1 MSLAAASN
9 GGPEAK
15 KFRFSL
21 PTQVVVKHPLYD
33 MNQNQ
38 GENGGEQ
45 SSNTS
50 KTTSNGN
57 SNSRLRGD
65 ETQNSGHSSPSVSHS
80 DTDDMPIG
88 EVNSESMTF
97 NSGIKNET
105 SSPVLA
111 DTSIDGAGD
120 GTLFRDSF
128 SALIASAL
136 FRNVQSEDPQAASIS
151 PSPKLPSTHTSHHT
165 IHAPIPGALAV
176 AASPAAQL
184 FGEDD
189 WSWHRNPAAAIRS
202 GGTNK
207 QTPVWKY
214 FVYNKAENLSRCII
228 GDCTYILKGPH
239 TSTLA
244 CHLKKHPAEYA
255 EFQRLKVEYT
265 RDRNVGTVGT
275 LTSGHRNGRASSAAS
290 TGSSSSLNSQIP
302 TTANVHH
309 GIATISSASTGTS
322 SINTERESG
331 SNTPMGVNSF
341 LKKPIEPSSALNGI
355 FANNSLYSV
364 AALSGSSPLKSTTQ
378 QSPSNTLKS
387 PTASMSEL
395 LSKLNAHS
403 TNPLF
408 SGSFAN
414 FPLNTTSS
422 PFNAS
427 ALPTLIQSN
436 SNNGNVSSTSS
447 GLTSNETKMG
457 NNFMSQNDM
466 LQWKNLMLKN
476 ANIFGNEAAVKPSPV
491 NTLQQGRKWTPQDR
505 RQREMETKL
514 ALMMCNSQIP
524 LSTIC
529 DPFFRD
535 FIETAQPKFQLPV
548 DETPIDQMLNAM
560 HGCVINNMKQALVGV
575 NKFTLLLDVV
585 STGEALKLELA
596 TRSHAVEDRA
606 LKVLCVS
613 IAYYAQA
620 QNKVKVMFLGVQTV
634 DESQTEIFEHVFS
647 LVSTL
652 LDTYNLRMEQVNR
665 TIANGFEKLNAI
677 EDLRLFP
684 RPLRSYRYRLQEAMN
699 DIVYSSVFYK
709 QIRSTVLTM
718 INDFCAD
725 FESMSQLSRLSGG
738 LVDSTTELSQ
748 MPFDQLTSMLIELR
762 ESFVV
767 VSTQLATQ
775 NRITL
780 LDETQWT
787 ILENLVR
794 LERLFATHL
803 EVVQEGVYAT
813 IDQVVPSIMQLFMS
827 LEKDFVQLGDL
838 PLKLITDIQH
848 KLAYILDPQNADF
861 DAAFIQA
868 TALNPQLVVLLDE
881 TQLNEAKSRIEKALS
896 DRIRNVDETQN
907 RRNELKTGGV
917 DALLAL
923 VERKSSNA
931 LSSKSS
937 PNNSSSLTEN
947 VCSSPKSETAVTSAS
962 TLYPDLVH
970 AANQRRKLIKER
982 QQNGK
987 SHYAEAMIQAYFD
1000 DALNNSSTLTLFGNG
1015 TNVASQPLTYWQLS
1029 AIKCAQLS
1037 ELAIELLSVPS
1048 STIPPD
1054 QILGSQFDGQ
1064 STAVPRQFNA
1074 SRRSFGFIRSAPQ
1087 LRTLSRDA
1095 IIRFSREF
1103 WGKTI

>member
-50 KTTSNGN
+50 KTTANGN

-65 ETQNSGHSSPSVSHS
+65 ETQNSGPSSPSVSHS
-80 DTDDMPIG
+80 DTDDMPTG
-88 EVNSESMTF
+88 EVNSESVTF
-97 NSGIKNET
+97 NPEIKNET

-111 DTSIDGAGD
+111 DNSIDGSGD
-120 GTLFRDSF
+120 GALFRDSI
-128 SALIASAL
+128 SAFIASAL
-136 FRNVQSEDPQAASIS
+136 FKNIQPEDPQAASIS
-151 PSPKLPSTHTSHHT
+151 SSPKLPATQTSHHT

-275 LTSGHRNGRASSAAS
+275 STGGHRNGRASSAAS

-302 TTANVHH
+302 TTTNVHH
-309 GIATISSASTGTS
+309 SVATISSASTVTS

-331 SNTPMGVNSF
+331 SNTPMSINSF
-341 LKKPIEPSSALNGI
+341 LKKPVEPNSALNGI

-364 AALSGSSPLKSTTQ
+364 AALSGSSPLKSTAQ

-414 FPLNTTSS
+414 FPLNTTAS

-427 ALPTLIQSN
+427 SLPALIHSN
-436 SNNGNVSSTSS
+436 SNNGNVSSNSS
-447 GLTSNETKMG
+447 GLPSNETKLG
-457 NNFMSQNDM
+457 NTFMSQNDM
-466 LQWKNLMLKN
+466 LQWKNLILD
-476 ANIFGNEAAVKPSPV
+476 ANIFGNEAAKSNPV
-491 NTLQQGRKWTPQDR
+491 NTLQPGRKWTPQDR

-524 LSTIC
+524 LSSIC

-535 FIETAQPKFQLPV
+535 FIETAQPKFQLPA

-560 HGCVINNMKQALVGV
+560 HGCVINNIKQALVGV

-585 STGEALKLELA
+585 PIGEDLKLKSAAKSDEIE
-596 TRSHAVEDRA
+596 HCGP
-606 LKVLCVS
+606 KVLCVS

-620 QNKVKVMFLGVQTV
+620 QNKIKVVFLGVQTI
-634 DESQTEIFEHVFS
+634 DESQTEVVEHVFS

-652 LDTYNLRMEQVNR
+652 FDNYNLRMEQVNR
-665 TIANGFEKLNAI
+665 TIVNGFEKLNVI

-699 DIVYSSVFYK
+699 EIVYSSELYTH
-709 QIRSTVLTM
+709 IRSTILTM
-718 INDFCAD
+718 ISEFCAEP
-725 FESMSQLSRLSGG
+725 ESMSQLSRLSGG
-738 LVDSTTELSQ
+738 VVDSTTELSQ
-748 MPFDQLTSMLIELR
+748 MPFDQLAWTLIELR

-787 ILENLVR
+787 ILEDLVR

-813 IDQVVPSIMQLFMS
+813 IDRVVPSIMQLFMS
-827 LEKDFVQLGDL
+827 LKKDFVQLGDL
-838 PLKLITDIQH
+838 PSKLIADIQH

-881 TQLNEAKSRIEKALS
+881 THFNEAKSRIEKALS
-896 DRIRNVDETQN
+896 DRIRNTDEIQS

-937 PNNSSSLTEN
+937 PNNSSSLSEN
-947 VCSSPKSETAVTSAS
+947 ACSSPKSETAVTSAS

-1000 DALNNSSTLTLFGNG
+1000 DALNNSSSSTLFGNG
-1015 TNVASQPLTYWQLS
+1015 TTVASQPLTFWQLS

-1048 STIPPD
+1048 STIPPE

-1064 STAVPRQFNA
+1064 ASAVTRHYKA
-1074 SRRSFGFIRSAPQ
+1074 SRRSFGFIRSARQ
-1087 LRTLSRDA
+1087 LRTLARDA